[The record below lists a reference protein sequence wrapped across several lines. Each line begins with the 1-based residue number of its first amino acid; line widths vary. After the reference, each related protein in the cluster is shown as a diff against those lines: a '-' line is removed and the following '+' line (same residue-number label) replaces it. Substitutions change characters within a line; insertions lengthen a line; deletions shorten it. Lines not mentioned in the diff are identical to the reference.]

1 MRYRDQVNIQLD
13 ILENNLRSLEQ
24 IVQTQQ
30 PVKDYLQTI
39 QRTKDVLERVKGLI
53 SIERY
58 LIKKFRLNYESI
70 CRTNSR

>member
-1 MRYRDQVNIQLD
+1 MRYRDQVNMQLD

-30 PVKDYLQTI
+30 PVKDYLETI

-53 SIERY
+53 SIEPT
-58 LIKKFRLNYESI
+58 
-70 CRTNSR
+70 TNQEISA